1 MTVTHRNFP
10 TGNVHTFEENSFSL
24 KCQKIRTSSI
34 INLKLFS
41 NDVHTLRPDRF
52 SSKEFQGVIFFPCDF
67 FGEMVNW
74 ECWKSFEIMCKKV
87 LRRRTGFT
95 SVISLI
101 HKHWKSGQMRNQ
113 HLSVASCSFF
123 VHEAIFGSATQN
135 VLLNDNRRG
144 TNANTF
150 RANTGVRA
158 CSSEQERTQ
167 IFRKIL
173 NKNSENS
180 WNIKQKRT
188 RTRIVKIPNTN
199 KCEHDLFR
207 NRRTGTNTNTLFPKT
222 SNTSEKII
230 GHGEH

>member
-1 MTVTHRNFP
+1 
-10 TGNVHTFEENSFSL
+10 
-24 KCQKIRTSSI
+24 
-34 INLKLFS
+34 
-41 NDVHTLRPDRF
+41 
-52 SSKEFQGVIFFPCDF
+52 
-67 FGEMVNW
+67 
-74 ECWKSFEIMCKKV
+74 
-87 LRRRTGFT
+87 
-95 SVISLI
+95 
-101 HKHWKSGQMRNQ
+101 MRNQ

-123 VHEAIFGSATQN
+123 VYEAIFWSATQN

-173 NKNSENS
+173 NKNSEYS

-199 KCEHDLFR
+199 KCEHDLLVTVMLVTSLCWWLNDGDWFQICFVICEQEQIR
-207 NRRTGTNTNTLFPKT
+207 IHFFWKRRTRTNKLFETANINARLLHTWWHHMYFVKNKSAKT
-222 SNTSEKII
+222 SIRFPNQQIAENNDFWFDFNSNRLIL
-230 GHGEH
+230 